1 MAVYRIYPEKDTI
14 IWSETNT
21 VNIYGN
27 AGKDE
32 ILEIGTY
39 KDVNQVSNI
48 QRTLIQFDSSI
59 INSTLNSKV
68 TGEWSASLHLA
79 LAEAG
84 ELPQSYAIEAYP
96 ISNSWVMGTGKRDD
110 QPLNTT
116 GVTWKHRANQADLWS
131 TLGGDY
137 LNSPNSS
144 QTKGINSNHDLDIN
158 VSSIVVAQTSSIQN
172 NGILLKLEDSLETNT
187 TSSINLK
194 YFGSD
199 TNTIFPPYLEIKWDD
214 STHVSTL
221 ENIEAPL
228 SGSDL
233 VNITI
238 KNAKAKY
245 ADSDTVKFRL
255 STRPTHPKREFSTTS
270 IYLREYKLPTN
281 SYWGIKD
288 EYSGE
293 MIVNFSEYTKISS
306 DNTSSFFNVYMR
318 SFQPERFYRLLIK
331 TTVND
336 STLVVD
342 NNNTFKVTR
351 NG

>member
-14 IWSETNT
+14 IWSEANLVGT
-21 VNIYGN
+21 YGN

-39 KDVNQVSNI
+39 KDINQVSNK
-48 QRTLIQFDSSI
+48 QRVLIQFDSTSI
-59 INSTLNSKV
+59 SSILTSTV
-68 TGEWSASLHLA
+68 VGAWSASLHLS

-84 ELPQSYAIEAYP
+84 ELPQSYTLQAYP
-96 ISNSWVMGTGKRDD
+96 VSASWIMGTGKRDD

-116 GVTWKHRANQADLWS
+116 GVTWKHRANQADEWA

-137 LNSPNSS
+137 INTPNSS
-144 QTKGINSNHDLDIN
+144 ITKTVKSNHDLNLDITT
-158 VSSIVVAQTSSIQN
+158 IVAAQTSSIPN
-172 NGILLKLEDSLETNT
+172 NGILLKLEDSLESDT

-199 TNTIFPPYLEIKWDD
+199 TNTIFPPYLEIKWND
-214 STHVSTL
+214 SLYSSSL
-221 ENIEAPL
+221 ENVEAPL
-228 SGSDL
+228 FGSDI
-233 VNITI
+233 VAVSI
-238 KNAKAKY
+238 KNAKDKY

-255 STRPTHPKREFSTTS
+255 SARPKYPKREFSTTS
-270 IYLREYKLPTN
+270 IYLKEFKLPAN

-288 EYSGE
+288 EFSSE
-293 MIVNFSEYTKISS
+293 MIVDFSEHTKLSADNISS
-306 DNTSSFFNVYMR
+306 YFNVYMN

-331 TTVND
+331 TTING
-336 STLVVD
+336 STLIID
-342 NNNTFKVTR
+342 NKNTFKVTR